1 MKAKWTMVL
10 ILAFALL
17 FVPGASYA
25 SEVVPTMTA
34 EQAYDAGYSKGA
46 EFYSED
52 PSFEDEDDALDA
64 YITSD
69 IFDKDQY
76 DEVRLAGR
84 LSDFEDGFVDG
95 YEDAKKGDVKT
106 DYADTI
112 GKSMGS
118 TAALNDF
125 YEGNDSDWTAALP
138 SERTIS
144 RAFNLDRMSDDYED
158 LFLKAFKLGFKEGYE
173 TAYEKALLEPPKTSM
188 SQGLA
193 DGQAAGKILGELN
206 AQKDYLLKSKMD
218 YERDIPNE
226 RDIIDKYRLR
236 LGTAEYSDAF
246 VEGFRSAYEINYNVA
261 FRKASQT
268 EAVIKTKGI
277 QIGAAGGVL
286 TVDQNFGVAID
297 KGTFYMPV
305 YLRIDTMN
313 TSFFKQGPMIRASE
327 IYQVNLDNPA
337 GTLDKTKTIA
347 VSFPYY
353 GDMYKAGIYKLV
365 DEKWYYMPSKVEGDY
380 ITAYVSPETLT
391 GRDSVFAVF
400 MDESI
405 RLLTDVRD
413 HWAKDEIE
421 TMVRRGII
429 LGYPGTTA
437 LDGTFRP
444 GQGIT
449 RAEFLILLSRIES
462 WILPNYVASAAYFT
476 DYQTFSTYDRI
487 ISYGLNNSYIL
498 GYTDRTF
505 RPHNPISYY
514 EVELIMGRVLRDTS
528 FRWNSVA
535 TQMMYDKAF
544 KSPGFMDLNRKI
556 TRAEVAYML
565 YTLNEWRY

>member
-1 MKAKWTMVL
+1 MKAKWTMIL
-10 ILAFALL
+10 LLAFALL
-17 FVPGASYA
+17 IVPGAVFATNVNPDFALGY
-25 SEVVPTMTA
+25 SEGQSFYNEYPEYEDEGKAYLDYIRNPDYLIPEEVEDVTSF
-34 EQAYDAGYSKGA
+34 ERGFLDGYYDA
-46 EFYSED
+46 
-52 PSFEDEDDALDA
+52 
-64 YITSD
+64 
-69 IFDKDQY
+69 
-76 DEVRLAGR
+76 RR
-84 LSDFEDGFVDG
+84 
-95 YEDAKKGDVKT
+95 GDVEVN
-106 DYADTI
+106 YADEL
-112 GKSMGS
+112 GKSAGS

-125 YEGNDSDWTAALP
+125 YEGGDSDWAGALP
-138 SERTIS
+138 SDRTIS
-144 RAFNLDRMSDDYED
+144 RTYNLDRMSSEYKIEFIKVFKQGFKTGYED
-158 LFLKAFKLGFKEGYE
+158 S
-173 TAYEKALLEPPKTSM
+173 YEKAMMNPPKTSM
-188 SQGLA
+188 SQGLS

-206 AQKDYLLKSKMD
+206 AQKDYLLKLRMD
-218 YERDIPNE
+218 YERDILSE
-226 RDIIDKYRLR
+226 RDIIDKYRLK
-236 LGTAEYSDAF
+236 LGTAEYIDAF

-261 FRKASQT
+261 FRKTSQT
-268 EAVIKTKGI
+268 EAVLKTKGI

-286 TVDQNFGVAID
+286 AADGFGVMIE
-297 KGTFYMPV
+297 KGTFYMPI

-337 GTLDKTKTIA
+337 GTMDKTKTIA
-347 VSFPYY
+347 ISFPYY
-353 GDMYKAGIYKLV
+353 GDAYKAGIYKLV
-365 DEKWYYMPSKVEGDY
+365 DEKWYYMPSIVEGDSV
-380 ITAYVSPETLT
+380 TAYVNPETLV
-391 GRDSVFAVF
+391 GRDSIFAVF

-429 LGYPGTTA
+429 MGYPGMTA

-449 RAEFLILLSRIES
+449 RAEFLILLSRIEN
-462 WILPNYVASAAYFT
+462 WILPNYIASATYFT

-487 ISYGLNNSYIL
+487 ISYGLNNGYIL

-514 EVELIMGRVLRDTS
+514 EVELIMGRVLRDRS

-535 TQMMYDKAF
+535 TQMMYDKAY
-544 KSPGFMDLNRKI
+544 KSPSFIDLNRKI